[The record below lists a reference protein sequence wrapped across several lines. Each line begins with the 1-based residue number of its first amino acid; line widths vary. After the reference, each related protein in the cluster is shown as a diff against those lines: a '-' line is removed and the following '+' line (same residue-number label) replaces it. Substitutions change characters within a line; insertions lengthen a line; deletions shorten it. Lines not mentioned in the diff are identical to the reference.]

1 MPRLSFVYSPR
12 PGRVDQTAIP
22 QSFHRPDVPASRR
35 YLGTGRQN
43 GENFY
48 SVLVSAIESEFP
60 NYDHI
65 RRQAQNVV
73 VPTVLQVPDPLRIR
87 AYRRELLS
95 VIYAEGIQDQPG
107 VASEGGGDD
116 DAMDDDDND
125 DNDDND
131 DHGGYETDG
140 DDEYGN
146 QTDAMVDYSGA
157 MIEMNAS
164 LSTQPLYP
172 ALAEYADPC
181 PSRTRSFFALPVYML
196 DKEGGVLSMQHSSWK
211 VFRVCESG
219 RSNLE
224 TETWISHFIHER
236 SYGVIT
242 DDKAAR
248 FVESFGHILLS
259 KAKWFLDAFR
269 NTSSSTD
276 PAPMSNQDL
285 AVSHLCRELQ
295 LENADDFVP
304 HLEKTIED
312 LEKSV
317 SRDTRTETS
326 TGKQRALSSALLT
339 HLDQESNAMEVDD
352 DESGAYL
359 TADRRGRQYH
369 ICKYHYKRLYRGYTP
384 RHVET
389 ETNDAAS
396 YDIFTGKITAV
407 LTSQDA
413 LTALLKIDPGQVGFV
428 SESVITMDW
437 KASTQD
443 IDRLL
448 EFANRFG
455 IAAMTISGG
464 DSEAPAIPEQDQ
476 AETDYVREILKTAVA
491 NLTRVTVIWASKL
504 DVSALL
510 KETSETREDILY
522 LAIKD
527 RHLGVLSVIYKR
539 HLVVSRIKTDLGDLP
554 SVFEGLSVAGEPAV
568 SGASFLSGKAQSLEI
583 SSGVNWSAETK
594 TAITNTF
601 EKTIQANPALTSMVV
616 ECPVTVAFR
625 QVPKAIEEIVRP
637 LNSGSASRLK
647 FRNLIVRSSTINDV
661 VALYDLSQSS
671 QELSLTPVSLDAT
684 ARSVTS
690 LSSILR
696 SSGASVRVLHLIGPS
711 PGCLDSLS
719 EIFKSERQPDRLI
732 SLTLLL
738 DHIKPRDHTESL
750 EKLLVSSRK
759 TFKQL
764 ALISHP
770 PNESKTAI
778 LRTLETLQ
786 GIQVLLAQTATTDI
800 EWIADATKAV
810 NASSDSTVTV
820 VESAEELARIVPGFT
835 DAGLD
840 RLKVIFN
847 YSDPIDP
854 PVTDVVVKLAASS
867 PTSPK
872 SPEGRGE

>member
-1 MPRLSFVYSPR
+1 MTRINFSHKDPS
-12 PGRVDQTAIP
+12 GQVDQRANP
-22 QSFHRPDVPASRR
+22 QGFQRPDLPATRR
-35 YLGTGRQN
+35 YLLTDKQN
-43 GENFY
+43 RDSFF
-48 SVLVSAIESEFP
+48 SVLVSAIKLVFP

-65 RRQAQNVV
+65 KREAQNVV
-73 VPTVLQVPDPLRIR
+73 VPTVLQRSDPPRIR
-87 AYRRELLS
+87 TYTSEILRVMDEK
-95 VIYAEGIQDQPG
+95 GTQDPPG
-107 VASEGGGDD
+107 VESEGGGDG
-116 DAMDDDDND
+116 DAMDEDDND

-131 DHGGYETDG
+131 DQGGYETDG
-140 DDEYGN
+140 DDMDGN
-146 QTDAMVDYSGA
+146 QTDVMVDYSYSTF
-157 MIEMNAS
+157 EMNAS
-164 LSTQPLYP
+164 LSIQPLYP
-172 ALAEYADPC
+172 ALAEYADPR
-181 PSRTRSFFALPVYML
+181 PS
-196 DKEGGVLSMQHSSWK
+196 SSWK

-219 RSNLE
+219 RNNLE
-224 TETWISHFIHER
+224 VETWISHFIHER

-326 TGKQRALSSALLT
+326 TGKQRATSSALLS

-369 ICKYHYKRLYRGYTP
+369 ICKHHYKRLYPGYTP

-389 ETNDAAS
+389 QTNDFAS
-396 YDIFTGKITAV
+396 YDVFTGKITAI

-413 LTALLKIDPGQVGFV
+413 LAALLKIDPGQVGFV
-428 SESVITMDW
+428 SESLITMDW

-448 EFANRFG
+448 EFADRFG
-455 IAAMTISGG
+455 IADMTISGG
-464 DSEAPAIPEQDQ
+464 DSEAPTTPEQDQ
-476 AETDYVREILKTAVA
+476 AETGYVREILKTVVA
-491 NLTRVTVIWASKL
+491 NVPRVTVIWASKL

-510 KETSETREDILY
+510 QETSETREDLLY
-522 LAIKD
+522 LTIKD
-527 RHLGVLSVIYKR
+527 CHLGVLSVIYNR
-539 HLVVSRIKTDLGDLP
+539 HLVVSRITTALGDLP
-554 SVFEGLSVAGEPAV
+554 SVFEGLSVPGESAE

-583 SSGVNWSAETK
+583 SSGVNWTAETK
-594 TAITNTF
+594 SAITNTF

-647 FRNLIVRSSTINDV
+647 FRSLIVRSSTVNDV

-684 ARSVTS
+684 VRSVTS

-750 EKLLVSSRK
+750 QKLLVSSRK

-764 ALISHP
+764 ALISPP
-770 PNESKTAI
+770 PNDSRTAI

-847 YSDPIDP
+847 YSDPIDLP
-854 PVTDVVVKLAASS
+854 GTEVVVKLAASS